1 VHLGRG
7 AALIGRAVMR
17 RRTFEQSKL
26 EVRHTT
32 RPHPACNAERD
43 GWAVG
48 RSRRYSR
55 AMTAIRIACVG
66 HAALDDVFEVDAFPA
81 RPTKTPASSYRPGTG
96 GMAFNAA
103 IAAARLGAAVRMIG
117 RVGSEPGAQMLR
129 GRLRAEGV
137 EARGL
142 ESVPGATTSVSAI
155 VVDARGERQIFN
167 HRGDAIVRAH
177 ALDTRLLQGADVVLA
192 DPRWVAG
199 AAAALRWAR
208 AQRVTAMLDVDV
220 APAADLQQLVGLAQW
235 AVFSAAGLA
244 AYAPGLPPQ
253 AALQRALASGC
264 EVAMVTR
271 GDQPVWWLRR
281 GGALQRLAVPRVAA
295 VDTTG
300 AGDVFHA
307 ALALAVGEGR
317 GERAAVAFAATA
329 AALKCLGG
337 PGVLGAPRRTA
348 VERALPSGHSSER
361 RSTRRSP
368 RVARARVAA

>member
-1 VHLGRG
+1 
-7 AALIGRAVMR
+7 
-17 RRTFEQSKL
+17 
-26 EVRHTT
+26 
-32 RPHPACNAERD
+32 
-43 GWAVG
+43 
-48 RSRRYSR
+48 
-55 AMTAIRIACVG
+55 MTAIRIACVG
-66 HAALDDVFEVDAFPA
+66 HAALDHVFEVEAFPA

-117 RVGSEPGAQMLR
+117 RVGSEPAAQMLHE
-129 GRLRAEGV
+129 RLRAEGV

-142 ESVPGATTSVSAI
+142 ECVPGATTSVSAI

-177 ALDTRLLQGADVVLA
+177 ALDTRLLHGADVVLV
-192 DPRWVAG
+192 DPRWAAG
-199 AAAALRWAR
+199 AAAALRWAHE
-208 AQRVTAMLDVDV
+208 QRVTAMLDVDV
-220 APAADLQQLVGLAQW
+220 APAADLQQLVPLAQW
-235 AVFSAAGLA
+235 AVFSEPGLA
-244 AYAPGLPPQ
+244 SYSRGLATR
-253 AALQRALASGC
+253 AALELALDSGC

-281 GGALQRLAVPRVAA
+281 GGTLQRLAVPRVAA

-317 GERAAVAFAATA
+317 SERAAVAFAVTA

-337 PGVLGAPRRTA
+337 PGVLGAPRRAA
-348 VERALPSGHSSER
+348 VERALPRHSGQR
-361 RSTRRSP
+361 RMTRRSP
-368 RVARARVAA
+368 RAAHETIAA

>member
-1 VHLGRG
+1 
-7 AALIGRAVMR
+7 LIGLPAPRIGRRAAAGVEARVTLRGSGR
-17 RRTFEQSKL
+17 RSVQ
-26 EVRHTT
+26 
-32 RPHPACNAERD
+32 
-43 GWAVG
+43 
-48 RSRRYSR
+48 RYCR

-66 HAALDDVFEVDAFPA
+66 HAALDHVFAVHAFPT

-117 RVGSEPGAQMLR
+117 RIGSEPAAQMLR
-129 GRLRAEGV
+129 QRLRAEGV
-137 EARGL
+137 ETRGL

-177 ALDTRLLQGADVVLA
+177 ALDTRVLEGADVVLA

-199 AAAALRWAR
+199 AATALRWAR

-220 APAADLQQLVGLAQW
+220 APARDLQHLVALAQW

-244 AYAPGLPPQ
+244 AYAPGLAPG
-253 AALQRALASGC
+253 AALQRALVSGC

-271 GDQPVWWLRR
+271 GNRPVWWLRR
-281 GGALQRLAVPRVAA
+281 GGPLQRLAVPQVAA
-295 VDTTG
+295 IDTTG

-307 ALALAVGEGR
+307 ALALAIGEGR
-317 GERAAVAFAATA
+317 AERAAVAFAATA

-337 PGVLGAPRRTA
+337 PGVLGAPVRKA
-348 VERALPSGHSSER
+348 VERALPRHGAAIAQHDAPLAASTATP
-361 RSTRRSP
+361 RSRGSP
-368 RVARARVAA
+368 AR